1 MIRLWVLPEHRLV
14 VRQLCGEVTLEE
26 ALETA
31 FEALEH
37 PDYQTGFVTLQ
48 DHRRAHFDLSGVEL
62 AELAKQLQPRIKT
75 IGRMAMVVNNP
86 LAWGITRMAAVFL
99 RPLGAEI
106 RPCHTVRE
114 AKEWLGLPASLRL
127 PFESDSDRKA
137 EGQPVAG

>member
-1 MIRLWVLPEHRLV
+1 MIRMWVLPEHRLV
-14 VRQLCGEVTLEE
+14 VRQLCGEVTLED

-31 FEALEH
+31 FAALDH
-37 PDYQTGFVTLQ
+37 PDYQPGFATLQ

-62 AELAKQLQPRIKT
+62 AELARQLQPRVKP

-106 RPCHTVRE
+106 RPCHTVKE
-114 AKEWLGLPASLRL
+114 AKEWLGLPPGLVL
-127 PFESDSDRKA
+127 PFEADADEA
-137 EGQPVAG
+137 DEQPAAG